1 MNRVWW
7 MSIILA
13 VSLFGSGA
21 ISIVWLRMEI
31 SATAK
36 KCGNLEDQ
44 REMVARELRELRGR
58 KSTMMRPSV
67 LAQLV
72 SGRLTIPTERRTVH
86 VSDREMYS
94 YGQSDIAR
102 KDELSKRKFSVRR

>member
-1 MNRVWW
+1 

-13 VSLFGSGA
+13 VSLFGGGA

-44 REMVARELRELRGR
+44 REMVARELHELRGQ
-58 KSTMMRPSV
+58 KSTMLRPSV
-67 LAQLV
+67 LAQFV
-72 SGRLTIPTERRTVH
+72 AGRLTVPKASKTVH
-86 VSDREMYS
+86 ISEREIES
-94 YGQSDIAR
+94 YLQSDIAR
-102 KDELSKRKFSVRR
+102 KDKLFRRKFLLRR

>member
-1 MNRVWW
+1 

-13 VSLFGSGA
+13 VSLFGGGA

-44 REMVARELRELRGR
+44 REMVARELRELRGQ
-58 KSTMMRPSV
+58 KSKMLRPSV
-67 LAQLV
+67 LARLV
-72 SGRLTIPTERRTVH
+72 AGRLSIPSSERTVH
-86 VSDREMYS
+86 VSGREMNL
-94 YGQSDIAR
+94 YGQSDIA
-102 KDELSKRKFSVRR
+102 KKGDLSKRKLFIRR

>member
-1 MNRVWW
+1 MFV
-7 MSIILA
+7 ILA

-36 KCGNLEDQ
+36 NCGNLEDQ

-58 KSTMMRPSV
+58 KSRMLRPSM

-72 SGRLTIPTERRTVH
+72 EGRLRVPTARRTVH
-86 VSDREMYS
+86 VTEREMDS
-94 YGQSDIAR
+94 YLHSEIAR
-102 KDELSKRKFSVRR
+102 SNNLDRRAILTRQ

>member
-1 MNRVWW
+1 

-13 VSLFGSGA
+13 VSMLGGGA

-44 REMVARELRELRGR
+44 REMVARELRELRGQ
-58 KSTMMRPSV
+58 KSKMLRPSV
-67 LAQLV
+67 LARLV
-72 SGRLTIPTERRTVH
+72 SGRLTIPSSDRTVH
-86 VSDREMYS
+86 VSPRELNS
-94 YGQSDIAR
+94 YGLSGIAR
-102 KDELSKRKFSVRR
+102 KSDFSIRRLSVRR

>member
-7 MSIILA
+7 MFIILA

-36 KCGNLEDQ
+36 NCGKLEDQ
-44 REMVARELRELRGR
+44 REMVARELREIRGK
-58 KSTMMRPSV
+58 KSRMLRPSMI
-67 LAQLV
+67 AQLV
-72 SGRLTIPTERRTVH
+72 KGRLSVPSANRTVH
-86 VSDREMYS
+86 VTKREMIAYAHKE
-94 YGQSDIAR
+94 IAR
-102 KDELSKRKFSVRR
+102 NNELNMGSRLGRQ

>member
-7 MSIILA
+7 MFVILT

-36 KCGNLEDQ
+36 NCGKLEDQ
-44 REMVARELRELRGR
+44 REMVARELQELRGK
-58 KSTMMRPSV
+58 KSRMMRPSMI
-67 LAQLV
+67 AQLV
-72 SGRLTIPTERRTVH
+72 EGRLTVPSPKRTVH
-86 VSDREMYS
+86 VTSREMNSYRYS
-94 YGQSDIAR
+94 EIAR
-102 KDELSKRKFSVRR
+102 SDDTDGRKYLTQP

>member
-1 MNRVWW
+1 

-58 KSTMMRPSV
+58 KSTMLRPSV

-72 SGRLTIPTERRTVH
+72 IGEINHPDRQGERFMSPSEKCIPMGNQ
-86 VSDREMYS
+86 VSQEKTNFPKESFR
-94 YGQSDIAR
+94 
-102 KDELSKRKFSVRR
+102 

>member
-13 VSLFGSGA
+13 VSMLGGGA

-44 REMVARELRELRGR
+44 REMVARELRELRGQ
-58 KSTMMRPSV
+58 KSKMLRPSV
-67 LAQLV
+67 LARLV
-72 SGRLTIPTERRTVH
+72 SGRLSIPSSDRTVH
-86 VSDREMYS
+86 VSERELNS
-94 YGQSDIAR
+94 YTQSSIAR
-102 KDELSKRKFSVRR
+102 KGDLSSRKHSVRR